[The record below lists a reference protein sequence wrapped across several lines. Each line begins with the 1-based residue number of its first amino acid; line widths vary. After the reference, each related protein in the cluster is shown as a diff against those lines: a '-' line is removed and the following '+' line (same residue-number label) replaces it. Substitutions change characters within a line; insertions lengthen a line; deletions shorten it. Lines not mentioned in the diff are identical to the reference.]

1 MSKGIEGIEVEW
13 LGHAGFKLKNEAVV
27 YLDPYLL
34 PSDPEKAD
42 IILISHDHYDHCD
55 SDKVRQLTKEGTVI
69 VTTSACAAKLEGD
82 IKVVNVGDEVTVE
95 NIAIKAVP
103 AYNIG
108 KPYHSRGSGVG
119 YVFRLG
125 GKNVYYGGDTDH
137 IPEMEEL
144 GEIDIALL
152 PIGGT
157 YTMDVN
163 EAAEAVGVIKPK
175 VVIPMHYNYVSGTG
189 ADTEEFKELVAEEDP
204 QIKVEIL

>member
-1 MSKGIEGIEVEW
+1 MSKSIERIEVEW

-82 IKVVNVGDEVTVE
+82 IKVVNGGDEVTVK

-163 EAAEAVGVIKPK
+163 EAAEAAGVIKPK

-189 ADTEEFKELVAEEDP
+189 VDTEEFKELVAEEDP